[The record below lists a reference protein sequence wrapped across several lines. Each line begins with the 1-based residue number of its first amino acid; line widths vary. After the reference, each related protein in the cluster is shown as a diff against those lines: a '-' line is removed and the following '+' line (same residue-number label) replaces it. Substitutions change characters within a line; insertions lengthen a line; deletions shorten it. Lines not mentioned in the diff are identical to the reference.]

1 MVKYSVKAIESL
13 LGPIWKIQG
22 RPQFKILYQL
32 SQQLTEHLRK
42 INHPIYQYD
51 VFAGYMMSAASY
63 ALFSTT
69 VWMDPVNVGELFVV
83 PVTSI
88 TYTKQNEHKIM

>member
-1 MVKYSVKAIESL
+1 
-13 LGPIWKIQG
+13 
-22 RPQFKILYQL
+22 
-32 SQQLTEHLRK
+32 
-42 INHPIYQYD
+42 
-51 VFAGYMMSAASY
+51 MMSAASY

-88 TYTKQNEHKIM
+88 TYTKQNEHKIMWQASKYLQDNFNNVQTAFKSMFERIIDPS